1 MYNNLLKSEKLE
13 AWLLLLMLALIW
25 GSSYILIKK
34 GLVVF
39 SALQV
44 GTIRIAFAFLFLLP
58 SAVRNL
64 KKVPEGKWKIII
76 FTGIVGNLIPS
87 ILFALAETNLE
98 SSLTGILNAL
108 SPIFTM
114 LIAVYIFSFR
124 IRLLQIAGII
134 VGFAGTIGLSFINS
148 SGGIGNMNIY
158 VWLTII
164 ATFCY
169 ALSLNFIKAYLGDV
183 SSMVITSLAVFTI
196 GPVSI
201 IYLFSTDF
209 IKIVQNTPG
218 SYEALGYISILG
230 VFGTAIGL
238 ILYTRLIHMTTA
250 IFASSVTYLVPIV
263 AIFWG
268 ILDGEKIYALHLA
281 GMLFILIGI
290 YLVNKSGSTIKNK

>member
-1 MYNNLLKSEKLE
+1 
-13 AWLLLLMLALIW
+13 MLALIW

-58 SAVRNL
+58 SALRNL
-64 KKVPEGKWKIII
+64 KKVPAGKWKVIF

-114 LIAVYIFSFR
+114 LIAVYFFSFR
-124 IRLLQIAGII
+124 IRLLQITGII
-134 VGFAGTIGLSFINS
+134 IGFAGTIGLSFINS
-148 SGGIGNMNIY
+148 SGGIGSMNIF

-209 IKIVQNTPG
+209 LEVVQNTPG

-268 ILDGEKIYALHLA
+268 ILDGENIYALHLA
-281 GMLFILIGI
+281 GMLLILIGI
-290 YLVNKSGSTIKNK
+290 YLVNKSDSSLNKNK

>member
-1 MYNNLLKSEKLE
+1 
-13 AWLLLLMLALIW
+13 
-25 GSSYILIKK
+25 
-34 GLVVF
+34 
-39 SALQV
+39 
-44 GTIRIAFAFLFLLP
+44 
-58 SAVRNL
+58 
-64 KKVPEGKWKIII
+64 
-76 FTGIVGNLIPS
+76 
-87 ILFALAETNLE
+87 
-98 SSLTGILNAL
+98 
-108 SPIFTM
+108 
-114 LIAVYIFSFR
+114 
-124 IRLLQIAGII
+124 
-134 VGFAGTIGLSFINS
+134 
-148 SGGIGNMNIY
+148 MNIF

-209 IKIVQNTPG
+209 LEVVQNTPG

-268 ILDGEKIYALHLA
+268 ILDGENIYALHLA
-281 GMLFILIGI
+281 GMLLILIGI
-290 YLVNKSGSTIKNK
+290 YLVNKSDSSLNKNK

>member
-1 MYNNLLKSEKLE
+1 
-13 AWLLLLMLALIW
+13 MLALIW

-64 KKVPEGKWKIII
+64 KKVPEGKWKIIF

-114 LIAVYIFSFR
+114 LIAVYFFSFR

-290 YLVNKSGSTIKNK
+290 YLVNKSGSTIKK

>member
-1 MYNNLLKSEKLE
+1 
-13 AWLLLLMLALIW
+13 MLALIW

>member
-1 MYNNLLKSEKLE
+1 M
-13 AWLLLLMLALIW
+13 IW

-44 GTIRIAFAFLFLLP
+44 GTIRITFAFLFLLP
-58 SAVRNL
+58 AAVRNL
-64 KKVPEGKWKIII
+64 KKVPKGKWKVIF

-87 ILFALAETNLE
+87 VLFALAETNLE

-114 LIAVYIFSFR
+114 LIAVYIFKFKVR
-124 IRLLQIAGII
+124 IMQIAGII
-134 VGFAGTIGLSFINS
+134 TGFAGTIGLSFINS
-148 SGGIGNMNIY
+148 TGGIGEMNIY

-169 ALSLNFIKAYLGDV
+169 AMSLNFIKAYLGDI
-183 SSMVITSLAVFTI
+183 SSLVITSLAVFTI
-196 GPVSI
+196 GPVSVL
-201 IYLFSTDF
+201 YLFSTDF
-209 IKIVQNTPG
+209 IEVVRNTPG
-218 SYEALGYISILG
+218 SAEALGFISILG
-230 VFGTAIGL
+230 IFGTAIGL

-281 GMLFILIGI
+281 GMLLILIGI
-290 YLVNKSGSTIKNK
+290 FLVNRTDSYIKKT

>member
-1 MYNNLLKSEKLE
+1 M
-13 AWLLLLMLALIW
+13 
-25 GSSYILIKK
+25 
-34 GLVVF
+34 VF

-44 GTIRIAFAFLFLLP
+44 GTIRITFAFLFLLP

-64 KKVPEGKWKIII
+64 KRVPEGKWKVIF
-76 FTGIVGNLIPS
+76 FTGLVGNLIPS
-87 ILFALAETNLE
+87 VLFAVAETNLE

-114 LIAVYIFSFR
+114 LIAVYVFNFK
-124 IRLLQIAGII
+124 IRLLQLAGII
-134 VGFAGTIGLSFINS
+134 IGFAGTIGLSFINS

-169 ALSLNFIKAYLGDV
+169 AMSLNFIKAYLGDI

-209 IKIVQNTPG
+209 IEVARNTPG

-230 VFGTAIGL
+230 IFGTAIGL
-238 ILYTRLIHMTTA
+238 ILYTRLIQMTTA

-268 ILDGEKIYALHLA
+268 ILDGEHIYALHLA
-281 GMLFILIGI
+281 GMFLILIGI
-290 YLVNKSGSTIKNK
+290 YFVNKTDVSKKLI